1 MKFPITVGLAIVGA
15 LATAGPALAI
25 DYPAPTDPGQVQA
38 APKGLHRTLQVGPH
52 ARFHTIQK
60 AVDAAKAGDTVK
72 LADGT
77 YNERVQ
83 IFGANKR
90 YLRLIGNK
98 SNPAKVVIN
107 GKKLKGAAAQ
117 NGVFVNGANQ
127 VTVQGMTVQNF

>member
-1 MKFPITVGLAIVGA
+1 MKFRIAVGLACTGA

-38 APKGLHRTLQVGPH
+38 APKGPHHTLKVGAH
-52 ARFHTIQK
+52 EKFRTIQK

-72 LADGT
+72 IANGT

-83 IFGANKR
+83 IVGANKR

-98 SNPAKVVIN
+98 SNP
-107 GKKLKGAAAQ
+107 
-117 NGVFVNGANQ
+117 
-127 VTVQGMTVQNF
+127 